1 MRTRPAVLLSALI
14 LAGGTAWA
22 GGGKIKW
29 ETDFKKGST
38 EARNSGRPIMLYF
51 TADW

>member
-1 MRTRPAVLLSALI
+1 MKTMSLVLLAL
-14 LAGGTAWA
+14 AA

-29 ETDFKKGST
+29 ETDYAKGLAQAKKD
-38 EARNSGRPIMLYF
+38 ARLMMVYF

>member
-1 MRTRPAVLLSALI
+1 MNLKLATVLSAIL

-29 ETDFKKGST
+29 ETDYAKGLS
-38 EARNSGRPIMLYF
+38 EAKASGKPILIYF

>member
-1 MRTRPAVLLSALI
+1 MILRHALLTAAL
-14 LAGGTAWA
+14 LCATGTAWA

-29 ETDFKKGST
+29 ETDYKKGLAD
-38 EARNSGRPIMLYF
+38 ARNSGKPILIYF

>member
-1 MRTRPAVLLSALI
+1 MSLRPALLLAAVLFS
-14 LAGGTAWA
+14 GGTAWA

-29 ETDFKKGST
+29 ESDYKKGLT
-38 EARNSGRPIMLYF
+38 EAKSSGRPILIYF

>member
-1 MRTRPAVLLSALI
+1 MRPCPILLLVSLS
-14 LAGGTAWA
+14 LAAGTAWA

-29 ETDFKKGST
+29 ETDYKKGLA
-38 EARNSGRPIMLYF
+38 EARNSGKPILIYF